1 MQVQEVDGREVPG
14 NSMLD
19 EIRRTAEHRLQ
30 EIEPLIAEAEQLR
43 DVLLVIDPQPAP
55 AGEEKATNGTG
66 NGNAHATHAPRGAN
80 KRIILELVAARPGI
94 TRAQIAQASGIK
106 VSVVR
111 STVSRLKRHGALEE
125 PEDGDLRVAAR

>member
-1 MQVQEVDGREVPG
+1 MQVQEVDGRGVPG
-14 NSMLD
+14 DSMLE
-19 EIRRTAEHRLQ
+19 EIRRTAEHRLR

-43 DVLLVIDPQPAP
+43 DVLLVIDQPQQPT
-55 AGEEKATNGTG
+55 GEGRAVNG
-66 NGNAHATHAPRGAN
+66 NGQVHATHAPRGAN

-111 STVSRLKRHGALEE
+111 STVSRLKRNGALEE